1 MPAKMWIEHR
11 QLFAGQIPVTAAT
24 IDERV
29 SQLEKIVATQ
39 SEMILKLV
47 EMMNHLGD
55 QTTTLQQKVET
66 LGTAQAEQLDRLAA
80 ALQRLAGQ
88 FGNN

>member
-1 MPAKMWIEHR
+1 M
-11 QLFAGQIPVTAAT
+11 TAAT

-29 SQLEKIVATQ
+29 TQLEKIVATQ

-55 QTTTLQQKVET
+55 QATTIQQKVET
-66 LGTAQAEQLDRLAA
+66 LSTAQAEQLDRLAA

-88 FGNN
+88 FGGN

>member
-1 MPAKMWIEHR
+1 MGGI
-11 QLFAGQIPVTAAT
+11 FVTAAT

-47 EMMNHLGD
+47 EMMNHLGE
-55 QTTTLQQKVET
+55 QSTALQNKVET
-66 LGTAQAEQLDRLAA
+66 LSSAQAEQLDRLAA
-80 ALQRLAGQ
+80 ALQRIAGQ